1 MYLGQP
7 WYVRGYYG
15 AWDDC
20 QIQSQDANPSA
31 DASCA
36 LLGQLL
42 GSRLGVV
49 SGEIRVP
56 LIQQIV
62 IGALA
67 FPPIETFVFGDAG
80 LTWSSTTNPTLTR
93 GVPNDPTD
101 RGIVTSAGVGARVNV
116 LGLMVVEIDYVNGF
130 QRDRG
135 WHWQF
140 NFSPG
145 F

>member
-1 MYLGQP
+1 
-7 WYVRGYYG
+7 
-15 AWDDC
+15 
-20 QIQSQDANPSA
+20 
-31 DASCA
+31 
-36 LLGQLL
+36 
-42 GSRLGVV
+42 V

-56 LIQQIV
+56 LIRQLV
-62 IGALA
+62 IGSIG

-80 LTWSSTTNPTLTR
+80 LSWSRSTSPSLVR
-93 GVPNDPTD
+93 GVPSDPLE
-101 RGIVTSAGVGARVNV
+101 RGIMTSAGVGARLNV
-116 LGLMVVEIDYVNGF
+116 LGLVVVEIDYVNGF